1 VGLGT
6 IGGSAI
12 ILWYDGVA
20 PRLSAKHPTKHEEYL
35 RLPLVCAGGPVYVL
49 SMLWLGWTARAD
61 IHWFVPLSSMV
72 PYGLSYHLIYV
83 AIINVREPPPAPAS
97 LPTHPHV
104 SPPMVISTLLLT
116 KSTPPTHSTSP
127 TPTASTQPRR
137 SPQ

>member
-6 IGGSAI
+6 IGGSVI

-49 SMLWLGWTARAD
+49 SMLWLGWTARTD

-83 AIINVREPPPAPAS
+83 AIVNVRVPP
-97 LPTHPHV
+97 
-104 SPPMVISTLLLT
+104 SPSH
-116 KSTPPTHSTSP
+116 PPTN
-127 TPTASTQPRR
+127 PRALP
-137 SPQ
+137 SVT